1 MAEKLQ
7 RQILLPFGALR
18 WLITD
23 ERSTWYYLTF
33 QGSEHDPRAFWNR
46 HRDAVVKHCAKRQ
59 PGHRPPL
66 WWRFTAPEMRKRLGG
81 IGTPL
86 FECSAYSPT
95 HCYGVP
101 EFWRIPN
108 NDYVV
113 RGTHISEVD
122 PPCYESSAAYLQRLG
137 LLLPGEKRRISR
149 HDFLPNYIRNR
160 DERIVICRA

>member
-59 PGHRPPL
+59 LGHRPPL

-86 FECSAYSPT
+86 FECSAYSPNIAT
-95 HCYGVP
+95 ASRSFGAFQTTTTSY
-101 EFWRIPN
+101 
-108 NDYVV
+108 
-113 RGTHISEVD
+113 
-122 PPCYESSAAYLQRLG
+122 AARTYLKSIRPATRAA
-137 LLLPGEKRRISR
+137 LP
-149 HDFLPNYIRNR
+149 
-160 DERIVICRA
+160 ICSG